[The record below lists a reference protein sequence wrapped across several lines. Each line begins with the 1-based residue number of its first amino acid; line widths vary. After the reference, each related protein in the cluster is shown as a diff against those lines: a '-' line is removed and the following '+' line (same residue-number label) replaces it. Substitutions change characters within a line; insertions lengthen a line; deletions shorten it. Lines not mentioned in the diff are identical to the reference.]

1 MNKKIFD
8 IIIEKDEDGWLIADV
23 PALKGCHTQG
33 KNMTELIKN
42 VKEVIELCLEVQ
54 KERKTNPCFNPRTY
68 NRYSSCSNATKYVC
82 ISLRF
87 S

>member
-8 IIIEKDEDGWLIADV
+8 IIIERDEDGWLIADV

-33 KNMTELIKN
+33 ENMNELIKN

-54 KERKTNPCFNPRTY
+54 KEDFVKDK
-68 NRYSSCSNATKYVC
+68 SSFVGIKQVAINA
-82 ISLRF
+82 
-87 S
+87 

>member
-54 KERKTNPCFNPRTY
+54 KERKTNKKPSFVGIKQVAI
-68 NRYSSCSNATKYVC
+68 NA
-82 ISLRF
+82 
-87 S
+87 

>member
-54 KERKTNPCFNPRTY
+54 KERKTNKNP
-68 NRYSSCSNATKYVC
+68 SFVGIKQMAINA
-82 ISLRF
+82 
-87 S
+87 